1 MVIDANK
8 NHGRVKGT
16 ESKQLNRV
24 QCELEFLQCFQ
35 ITHLRYRIRNSSGKR
50 VSVKISASI
59 RKKHKRMHWVSHE
72 PTHTHKKKLNMD
84 ENRKL
89 TIEPRLVEA
98 GMEDRR

>member
-8 NHGRVKGT
+8 IHGRVKGT

-24 QCELEFLQCFQ
+24 QLEFVQCFQ
-35 ITHLRYRIRNSSGKR
+35 IFHLRYRIRNSSGKR

-59 RKKHKRMHWVSHE
+59 RKKKHKQMHWVSHE
-72 PTHTHKKKLNMD
+72 PRKKKLNMD

-98 GMEDRR
+98 GTEDRR